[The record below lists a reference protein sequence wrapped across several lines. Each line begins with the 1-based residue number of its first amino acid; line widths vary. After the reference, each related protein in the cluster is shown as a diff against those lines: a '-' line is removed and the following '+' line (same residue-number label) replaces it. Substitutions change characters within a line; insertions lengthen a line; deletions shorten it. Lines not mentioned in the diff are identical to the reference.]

1 MSEIKDIARL
11 TSIDKI
17 DKIDNIDN
25 SDYQKSCEYR
35 FLSIDRYN

>member
-1 MSEIKDIARL
+1 MSEVKDIHVRS

-25 SDYQKSCEYR
+25 DNYQKSCEYR
-35 FLSIDRYN
+35 FLLIDR